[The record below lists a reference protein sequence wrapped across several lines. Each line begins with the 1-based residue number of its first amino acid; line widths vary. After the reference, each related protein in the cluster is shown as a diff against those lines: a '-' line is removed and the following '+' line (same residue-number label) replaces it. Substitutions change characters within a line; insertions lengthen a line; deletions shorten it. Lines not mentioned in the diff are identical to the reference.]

1 MLSFVERHVVASILG
16 VVVLAFLVYE
26 TSVCFFAYTGDAYV
40 ATDVIFIAPDV
51 SGPLAKVVVGDDAP
65 VAAGAVLAEIERQPF
80 ALAVAAAEAQVT
92 LAAERIRLAQ
102 AAIDESTAMVSAAR
116 ASLDNAERQ
125 QTRAESLS
133 QTGDISAEALDA
145 VRRDAVVAAADL
157 QKAESLAAVAQTL
170 VTVRQ
175 AEQATAAQSLAKANY
190 ELSRARIVSPVE
202 GRVAPLTVRTGDY
215 ATAGKPVAAVVSDL
229 NWHVVAAV
237 DERHL
242 ARLRPGQNVLFTI
255 GSDPWR
261 PHWGTVRSIAPGIA
275 RSASEDGALPYVP
288 LSTDWIRL
296 PRRFPVLIDMGDLPV
311 RGPLYRGADARV
323 LIWF

>member
-16 VVVLAFLVYE
+16 AVVLAFLVYE
-26 TSVCFFAYTGDAYV
+26 TSVRFFAYSGDAYV
-40 ATDVIFIAPDV
+40 ATDVIFIAPEV

-92 LAAERIRLAQ
+92 LAAERIRLAE

-116 ASLDNAERQ
+116 ASLDNARRQ
-125 QTRAESLS
+125 QTRSESLS
-133 QTGDISAEALDA
+133 QTGDISAEALDT
-145 VRRDAVVAAADL
+145 VRRDAAVAAADL

-170 VTVRQ
+170 VTVRR
-175 AEQATAAQSLAKANY
+175 AEQATAAQALAKASY
-190 ELSRARIVSPVE
+190 ELSRTRIVSPVK

-215 ATAGKPVAAVVSDL
+215 ATAGKPLAAVVSDL
-229 NWHVVAAV
+229 DWHIVAAV

-242 ARLRPGQNVLFTI
+242 ARLKPGQSVLFTI

-261 PHWGTVRSIAPGIA
+261 PHWGTVRSISPGIA
-275 RSASEDGALPYVP
+275 RSAGEDGALPYVP

-296 PRRFPVLIDMGDLPV
+296 PRRFPVLIDMGDLPA
-311 RGPLYRGADARV
+311 RERLYRGADARV